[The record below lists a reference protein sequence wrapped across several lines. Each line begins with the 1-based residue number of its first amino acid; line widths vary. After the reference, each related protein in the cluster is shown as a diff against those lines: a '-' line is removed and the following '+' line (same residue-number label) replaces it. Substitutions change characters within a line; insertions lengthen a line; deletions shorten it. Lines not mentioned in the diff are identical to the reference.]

1 MIGIPN
7 RRSHKPMCEIFQF
20 TLPYNSPTG
29 TAISFSETIPLIR
42 RMIGKGN
49 DLRQLKRRP
58 PSSRRRRGLCPIRE
72 CASVA
77 IRGNTVEKSHSERDN
92 AAARTNSS
100 LNVPVGA
107 VSELH
112 TFILLAPYTLHPV
125 PGSNA
130 IWESVPC
137 KVHTH
142 CAFLP
147 FIFSLTGPTSYR
159 NLVT

>member
-1 MIGIPN
+1 MIGQVIGIPN

-49 DLRQLKRRP
+49 DSRTNSQLKRRP
-58 PSSRRRRGLCPIRE
+58 PTRRRRGLCPIRE

-107 VSELH
+107 VAELH
-112 TFILLAPYTLHPV
+112 TCTL
-125 PGSNA
+125 
-130 IWESVPC
+130 
-137 KVHTH
+137 
-142 CAFLP
+142 
-147 FIFSLTGPTSYR
+147 Y
-159 NLVT
+159 LVAM